1 MDLRALLPVQAVDQR
16 IAQLQH
22 RHAQLPE
29 HAVAA
34 AAQRA
39 LDAARAEAKR
49 LAKRQGDITGEIDR
63 IEMQGKDLDAKKKK
77 YETQLKNVVVMR
89 EVEALQ
95 HEIST
100 IAAQHSSL
108 DDNEL
113 ALMSENETLEASL
126 ATNAAAMPGLEA
138 AAAQAASALTAVLE
152 VVDRDLAAANEE
164 RAKLI
169 AAADAAAV
177 ELYESTRKRVTG
189 PAVAEL
195 LKGSCGG
202 CRTPITP
209 KEQAEIKSMANTPDA
224 RCLYCGCLLVV

>member
-1 MDLRALLPVQAVDQR
+1 MDFRALLPVQAVDQR

-22 RHAQLPE
+22 KRAQLPE
-29 HAVAA
+29 HAAAA

-39 LDAARAEAKR
+39 LDVARAEAKR
-49 LAKRQGDITGEIDR
+49 LSKRQGDITGEIDR
-63 IEMQGKDLDAKKKK
+63 LEHQGKEIDAKKKK
-77 YETQLKNVVVMR
+77 YENQLKNVVVMR

-95 HEIST
+95 HEINTLNS
-100 IAAQHSSL
+100 QHSSL
-108 DDNEL
+108 DDTEL

-126 ATNAAAMPGLEA
+126 AANAAALPALEA
-138 AAAQAASALTAVLE
+138 AAAQSAAALAAVLE
-152 VVDRDLAAANEE
+152 VVDRDLAAAAEE
-164 RAKLI
+164 RAKCV
-169 AAADAAAV
+169 AAADASAV

-209 KEQAEIKSMANTPDA
+209 KEQAEVKSVANTSDA

>member
-22 RHAQLPE
+22 KRAQLPE

-39 LDAARAEAKR
+39 LDAARAEEKR

-63 IEMQGKDLDAKKKK
+63 LEMQGKDLDAKKKK

-126 ATNAAAMPGLEA
+126 AANAAAMPGLEA

-164 RAKLI
+164 RAKLT
-169 AAADAAAV
+169 AAADTAAV

>member
-22 RHAQLPE
+22 KRAQLPE

-63 IEMQGKDLDAKKKK
+63 LEMQGKDLDAKKKK

-126 ATNAAAMPGLEA
+126 AVNAAAMPGLEA
-138 AAAQAASALTAVLE
+138 AAAQATSALTAVLE
-152 VVDRDLAAANEE
+152 VVNRDLAAANEE
-164 RAKLI
+164 RATLI

-224 RCLYCGCLLVV
+224 RCLYCGCLIVV

>member
-1 MDLRALLPVQAVDQR
+1 MDFRALLPVQAVDQR

-22 RHAQLPE
+22 KRAQLPE
-29 HAVAA
+29 HAAA
-34 AAQRA
+34 AAAKRA
-39 LDAARAEAKR
+39 LDAARAEAKQ
-49 LAKRQGDITGEIDR
+49 LSKRQGDITGEIDR
-63 IEMQGKDLDAKKKK
+63 LERQGKELDEKKKK

-95 HEIST
+95 HEIHT
-100 IAAQHSSL
+100 LNVAHSSL
-108 DDNEL
+108 DDTEL
-113 ALMSENETLEASL
+113 QLITESETLESTL
-126 ATNAAAMPGLEA
+126 AANTAAMPGLEA
-138 AAAQAASALTAVLE
+138 AATQAAAALAVVLE

-164 RAKLI
+164 RAKFVS
-169 AAADAAAV
+169 AADAGAV

-209 KEQAEIKSMANTPDA
+209 KEQAEVKSMANTSDA

>member
-1 MDLRALLPVQAVDQR
+1 MDFRALLPIQAVDQR

-22 RHAQLPE
+22 KRAQLPE
-29 HAVAA
+29 HAAAA

-39 LDAARAEAKR
+39 LDAARAEAKQ
-49 LAKRQGDITGEIDR
+49 LSKRQGDITGEIDR
-63 IEMQGKDLDAKKKK
+63 LERQGKELDEKKKK

-95 HEIST
+95 HEIHTLES
-100 IAAQHSSL
+100 QHSDL
-108 DDNEL
+108 DDTEL
-113 ALMSENETLEASL
+113 ALLSEGETLEASL
-126 ATNAAAMPGLEA
+126 AAATAKMPGLEA
-138 AAAQAASALTAVLE
+138 AAAQAAATLAAVLE
-152 VVDRDLAAANEE
+152 VVDRDLAAAHDE
-164 RAKLI
+164 RARYV
-169 AAADAAAV
+169 AATDAAAV

-202 CRTPITP
+202 CRTPLTA
-209 KEQAEIKSMANTPDA
+209 KEQAEVKSMANTSDA

>member
-1 MDLRALLPVQAVDQR
+1 MDFRALLAVQAVDQR
-16 IAQLQH
+16 IAPLQH
-22 RHAQLPE
+22 KRAQLPE
-29 HAVAA
+29 HAAAA

-39 LDAARAEAKR
+39 LHAARAEAKR
-49 LAKRQGDITGEIDR
+49 LSKRQGDITGEIDR
-63 IEMQGKDLDAKKKK
+63 LEHQGKELDAKKKK

-95 HEIST
+95 HEINTLDS
-100 IAAQHSSL
+100 QHSSL

-113 ALMSENETLEASL
+113 ALMTENETLESSL
-126 ATNAAAMPGLEA
+126 AASTAAMPGLESAASQA
-138 AAAQAASALTAVLE
+138 AAALAAALE
-152 VVDRDLAAANEE
+152 VIDRDLAAASEE
-164 RAKLI
+164 RVKCV
-169 AAADAAAV
+169 AAADAGAV

-195 LKGSCGG
+195 LKGACGG

-209 KEQAEIKSMANTPDA
+209 KEQAEVKSVANTSDA

>member
-1 MDLRALLPVQAVDQR
+1 VDFRALLPIQAVDQR

-22 RHAQLPE
+22 KRAQLPE
-29 HAVAA
+29 HAAAA

-39 LDAARAEAKR
+39 LDAARAEAKQ
-49 LAKRQGDITGEIDR
+49 LSKRQGDITGEIDR
-63 IEMQGKDLDAKKKK
+63 LERQGKELDEKKKK

-95 HEIST
+95 HEIHTLES
-100 IAAQHSSL
+100 QHSDL
-108 DDNEL
+108 DDTEL
-113 ALMSENETLEASL
+113 ALLSE
-126 ATNAAAMPGLEA
+126 GEA
-138 AAAQAASALTAVLE
+138 AAALAAVLE
-152 VVDRDLAAANEE
+152 VVDRDLAAAHDE
-164 RAKLI
+164 RARYV

-202 CRTPITP
+202 CRTPLTA
-209 KEQAEIKSMANTPDA
+209 KEQAEVKSMANTSDA

>member
-1 MDLRALLPVQAVDQR
+1 MDFRALLPVHAVDQR

-22 RHAQLPE
+22 KRAHLPE
-29 HAVAA
+29 HAAA
-34 AAQRA
+34 ATAERA
-39 LDAARAEAKR
+39 LDAARTEAKR
-49 LAKRQGDITGEIDR
+49 LSKRQGDITGEIDR
-63 IEMQGKDLDAKKKK
+63 LEMQGRELDAKKKK

-100 IAAQHSSL
+100 LDSQHSSL
-108 DDNEL
+108 DDAEL
-113 ALMSENETLEASL
+113 ELLTECETLETSL
-126 ATNAAAMPGLEA
+126 AQSAAVMPGLEA
-138 AAAQAASALTAVLE
+138 AAAEANAALAAALE
-152 VVDRDLAAANEE
+152 VIDRDLAAANEE
-164 RAKLI
+164 RAALV

-177 ELYESTRKRVTG
+177 QLYESTRKRVTG

-195 LKGSCGG
+195 AKGSCGG

-209 KEQAEIKSMANTPDA
+209 KEQAEIASVANTSDA

>member
-16 IAQLQH
+16 IAQL
-22 RHAQLPE
+22 RHKRAQLPE

-63 IEMQGKDLDAKKKK
+63 LEMQGKDLDAKKKK

-138 AAAQAASALTAVLE
+138 AAAQATSALTAVLE

-164 RAKLI
+164 RATLI
-169 AAADAAAV
+169 AAADTAAV
-177 ELYESTRKRVTG
+177 ELYESTRNRVTG

>member
-1 MDLRALLPVQAVDQR
+1 
-16 IAQLQH
+16 
-22 RHAQLPE
+22 LPE

-63 IEMQGKDLDAKKKK
+63 LEHQGKELDAKKKK

-95 HEIST
+95 HEINT

-126 ATNAAAMPGLEA
+126 ATNAAAMTGLEA

-152 VVDRDLAAANEE
+152 VVNRDLAAANEE
-164 RAKLI
+164 RATLI